1 MKKAVVCIFFVPPLL
16 LVASAGG
23 AVHPLGDS
31 LAVFR
36 LYLGFFA
43 LVCGVGLILAGWR
56 RSGLAAVLMGA
67 AASGAILWS
76 YHAPQPEGD
85 LPYSHY
91 QKNLLYVLYDPA
103 EIVADIKKQDPDF
116 ITIQEMTPRSNGLMV
131 ALEEDYPT
139 RSVCLGDDGRGIALA
154 SRFDTIPDSRICMPG
169 HGLLAVQVSTPDG
182 PVWLVTLHL
191 RWPFPL
197 EQAQQ
202 VTRILPVLEGLAGPV
217 VLGGDFN
224 MVPWSDTMTR
234 IETATRTNRVGR
246 TVDTF
251 LVEGQVMVPIDHVL
265 APKGCKGRVSA
276 LDLLGSDHHGVLAH
290 YSIGACP

>member
-23 AVHPLGDS
+23 PLHPLGDS

-36 LYLGFFA
+36 LYLGVIA
-43 LVCGVGLILAGWR
+43 LICGAGLFVLNWR
-56 RSGLAAVLMGA
+56 RSGIGAMVLSVAAI
-67 AASGAILWS
+67 GAILWS
-76 YHAPQPEGD
+76 YHGPQPQGD
-85 LPYSHY
+85 FPYTHY

-103 EIVADIKKQDPDF
+103 EIIADIQEQDPDF
-116 ITIQEMTPRSNGLMV
+116 ITLQEMTPRSNGLMV
-131 ALEEDYPT
+131 ALQEDYPT
-139 RSVCLGDDGRGIALA
+139 QSVCLGEDDRGIALA
-154 SRFDTIPDSRICMPG
+154 SRFDMVPESRICMPG
-169 HGLLAVQVSTPDG
+169 HGMLAVQVITPDG

-197 EQAQQ
+197 EQAEQ
-202 VTRILPVLEGLAGPV
+202 VTRILPVLEGLTGPV

-234 IETATRTNRVGR
+234 IETATRTRRVGR
-246 TVDTF
+246 TIDTF
-251 LVEGQVMVPIDHVL
+251 LVEGHLMVPIDHVL
-265 APKGCKGRVSA
+265 APQGCKGRVSA

-290 YSIGACP
+290 YPIGACS

>member
-1 MKKAVVCIFFVPPLL
+1 MKKAAVCILFVPPIL

-36 LYLGFFA
+36 LYLGFIS
-43 LVCGVGLILAGWR
+43 LICGGGLFLLNWH
-56 RSGLAAVLMGA
+56 RSGLGAAVMA
-67 AASGAILWS
+67 VAASGTILWS
-76 YHAPQPEGD
+76 YDVPQPDGD
-85 LPYSHY
+85 LPYTHY

-103 EIVADIKKQDPDF
+103 EIIADIKQQSPDF
-116 ITIQEMTPRSNGLMV
+116 ITLQEMTPRSDGLMV
-131 ALEEDYPT
+131 ALEDDYPT
-139 RSVCLGDDGRGIALA
+139 QSVCLGEDDRGIALA
-154 SRFDTIPDSRICMPG
+154 SRFDMVPDSRVCMPG
-169 HGLLAVQVSTPDG
+169 HGLLAVQVVTPDG

-197 EQAQQ
+197 EQAEQ
-202 VTRILPVLEGLAGPV
+202 VTRILPVLEKLTGPV

-224 MVPWSDTMTR
+224 MVPWSYTMTR
-234 IETATRTNRVGR
+234 IETATRTQRVGR

-251 LVEGQVMVPIDHVL
+251 LVEGHVMVPIDHVL
-265 APKGCKGRVSA
+265 APKGCEGRVST

-290 YSIGACP
+290 YPLGACP